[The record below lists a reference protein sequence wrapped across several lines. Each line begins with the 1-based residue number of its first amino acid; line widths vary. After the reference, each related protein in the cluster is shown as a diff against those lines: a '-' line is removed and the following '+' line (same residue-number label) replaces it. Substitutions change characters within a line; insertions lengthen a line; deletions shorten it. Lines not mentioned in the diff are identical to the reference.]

1 MPCQPEEAD
10 QCAPVQKK
18 QSNPCA
24 LVHTKSKINPS
35 LFGQFMSI
43 ESIASKAHSPS
54 DGWIYLL
61 KPNAT
66 QTYDSLDMALKRIDE
81 HLSHTAHTS
90 CSQFHAVG
98 PNGERIMLGGCHP
111 LFREI
116 VDANGE
122 LCAGVSVWHMN
133 KTLPPRKRPMATID
147 KENEPSK
154 PAPKP
159 DRQLLIPGFKRLSRQ
174 LQVDF
179 SVNVHGSEG
188 KRRRE
193 PVRSI
198 YEDAAHERANH
209 KKRVRKVRPPTN
221 DCGDIS
227 SMDEDEL
234 LHHAET
240 LVSLSSGDASP
251 EKRMTTSKKQTLS
264 DNASIISSLARAMD
278 VVSQAHA
285 HTLGAKDETIKAMDL
300 ASKAL
305 AETVRTQAALIAQM
319 RRE

>member
-1 MPCQPEEAD
+1 
-10 QCAPVQKK
+10 
-18 QSNPCA
+18 
-24 LVHTKSKINPS
+24 
-35 LFGQFMSI
+35 
-43 ESIASKAHSPS
+43 
-54 DGWIYLL
+54 
-61 KPNAT
+61 
-66 QTYDSLDMALKRIDE
+66 
-81 HLSHTAHTS
+81 
-90 CSQFHAVG
+90 
-98 PNGERIMLGGCHP
+98 MLGGCHP

-116 VDANGE
+116 VGANGE
-122 LCAGVSVWHMN
+122 LCEGVSVWHMSM
-133 KTLPPRKRPMATID
+133 TLPPRKRPID
-147 KENEPSK
+147 KENEPNK
-154 PAPKP
+154 PPQAPKP

-198 YEDAAHERANH
+198 YEEAANEQANH
-209 KKRVRKVRPPTN
+209 KKRVRKARPPTN

-285 HTLGAKDETIKAMDL
+285 HALGAKDETIKAL
-300 ASKAL
+300 S
-305 AETVRTQAALIAQM
+305 ETVRAQAVLIAQL
-319 RRE
+319 RHE